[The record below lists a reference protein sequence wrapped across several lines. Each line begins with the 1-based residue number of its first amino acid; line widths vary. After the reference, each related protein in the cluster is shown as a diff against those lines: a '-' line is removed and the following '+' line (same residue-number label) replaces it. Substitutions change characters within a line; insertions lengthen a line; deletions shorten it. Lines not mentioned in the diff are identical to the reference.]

1 MAKINQKQEKPEETL
16 SPPEITAS
24 EETPPIPP
32 QEEKHAEE
40 TAPAEK
46 IQPEVD
52 VPGLQKE
59 LDEARMIAAEY
70 LDGWQRSIAEF
81 ANYKK
86 RIERDREQT
95 QQSISGAI
103 VKRYLEV
110 VDDLERALKTRPN
123 DGEGASWADGVELIY
138 RKLLILLDSQDVKP
152 MDALGQPFDPNKHE
166 AIGQIESTAYP
177 SGHIAEVVQNG
188 YLIGDRVLRPALVR
202 IVN

>member
-1 MAKINQKQEKPEETL
+1 MALSLSKEEQPTEGDTL
-16 SPPEITAS
+16 L
-24 EETPPIPP
+24 EEVV
-32 QEEKHAEE
+32 EEAEE
-40 TAPAEK
+40 LTA
-46 IQPEVD
+46 
-52 VPGLQKE
+52 LQKE
-59 LDEARMIAAEY
+59 LDEARLIAAEY

-86 RIERDREQT
+86 RIERDREQI
-95 QQSISGAI
+95 QQTLTGTI

-123 DGEGASWADGVELIY
+123 DGDGAVWANGVELIY
-138 RKLLILLDSQDVKP
+138 RKLLNLLDSQEVKT

-166 AIGQIESTAYP
+166 AIGNMESTVYP